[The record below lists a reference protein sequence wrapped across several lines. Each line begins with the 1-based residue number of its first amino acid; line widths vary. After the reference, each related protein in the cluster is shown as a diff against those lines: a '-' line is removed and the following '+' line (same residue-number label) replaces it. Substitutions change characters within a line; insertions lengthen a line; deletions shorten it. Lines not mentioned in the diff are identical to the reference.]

1 MPPTD
6 PAFSLSDLARA
17 AGVTPRTVRYYLA
30 QGLLPPPIG
39 AGRGPHYDG
48 DHLARLRLVRNLQE
62 RHLPLAEIRRQLASM
77 SAAEVLEASELA
89 PKEAATQ
96 ADQPGSALQYVR
108 SVLGATGGSAIGSTA
123 PRMAAAIPAPRLPA
137 PPRPEARP
145 AGPEAGPAGPFGR
158 LLETMPGRGSHD
170 PAATSG
176 PMAALSMP
184 RPRAEWPDEPSF
196 EEAAVARASG
206 PVLTEPPPAERSQ
219 WDRIAL
225 GPDVELHVR
234 RPLSRL
240 DNKRVERL
248 IATARH
254 ILKGGS

>member
-6 PAFSLSDLARA
+6 PAFSLPDLARA

-77 SAAEVLEASELA
+77 SAADVREASELA
-89 PKEAATQ
+89 QKEAATQ
-96 ADQPGSALQYVR
+96 ADQRGSALEYVR
-108 SVLGATGGSAIGSTA
+108 SVLGAAGGSAIAPTA
-123 PRMAAAIPAPRLPA
+123 RPTAGALQAPRLPRL
-137 PPRPEARP
+137 PRPEAR
-145 AGPEAGPAGPFGR
+145 PAGPFGR
-158 LLETMPGRGSHD
+158 LLETMPGRDRGSRGNHD
-170 PAATSG
+170 PAASSG

-184 RPRAEWPDEPSF
+184 RPRTGWPADPSF
-196 EEAAVARASG
+196 EGTAPGPASA
-206 PVLTEPPPAERSQ
+206 PEPAPAERSQ